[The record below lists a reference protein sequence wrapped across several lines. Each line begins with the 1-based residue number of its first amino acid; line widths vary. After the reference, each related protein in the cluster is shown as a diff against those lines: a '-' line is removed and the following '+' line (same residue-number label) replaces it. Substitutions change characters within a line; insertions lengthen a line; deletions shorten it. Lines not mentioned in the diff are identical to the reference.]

1 MTINKNEIRQAIL
14 DRMERGKKSPLK
26 GWRMSDIVKEMAEEY
41 GEEAGKY
48 AREYIVQDH
57 CNIKEG

>member
-1 MTINKNEIRQAIL
+1 MTTNKNEIRQTIL
-14 DRMERGKKSPLK
+14 DKMERGKKSPLK
-26 GWRMSDIVKEMAEEY
+26 GWRMSDIIKEIAEEY
-41 GEEAGKY
+41 GGEAGKY